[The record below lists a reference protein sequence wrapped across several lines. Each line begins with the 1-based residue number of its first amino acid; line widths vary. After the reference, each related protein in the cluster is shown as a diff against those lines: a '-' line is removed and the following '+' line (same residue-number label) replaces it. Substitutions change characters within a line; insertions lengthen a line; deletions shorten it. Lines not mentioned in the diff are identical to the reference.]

1 MPDKGPSRTALA
13 ISAVLALLV
22 GVAAWQVTRIP
33 ESAIRMAVGPSLVPA
48 LVVAA
53 FAVTVGAYAA
63 SLWKGR
69 QPLETDPEPGASV
82 RVLSLVGGGVA
93 FVAGVTWLGFV
104 IPATLFGMGVARA
117 FDARLGWR
125 AALVCACI
133 SGAFWLVFAG
143 VLGVGLGPALPF
155 GF

>member
-69 QPLETDPEPGASV
+69 QPLEIAPEPGPSV

-93 FVAGVTWLGFV
+93 FVAGVTWMGFV
-104 IPATLFGMGVARA
+104 IPATLCGMGVARA
-117 FDARLGWR
+117 LDARLG
-125 AALVCACI
+125 
-133 SGAFWLVFAG
+133 
-143 VLGVGLGPALPF
+143 
-155 GF
+155 

>member
-1 MPDKGPSRTALA
+1 MPDMAPSRTALV
-13 ISAVLALLV
+13 ISVVLALLV

-53 FAVTVGAYAA
+53 LAVSVVAYVA

-69 QPLETDPEPGASV
+69 QPLETGPEPGDAV
-82 RVLSLVGGGVA
+82 RVLSLVGGGA
-93 FVAGVTWLGFV
+93 TFVAGVTWLGFV
-104 IPATLFGMGVARA
+104 IPATLCGMGVARA

-125 AALVCACI
+125 SALVCACI
-133 SGAFWLVFAG
+133 SGTFWLVFAG